1 MNKCIHMK
9 AVSVPTSPNSV
20 DLYYNDL
27 RSHLLEAAAAFDRF
41 DRTGTG
47 EDPRVVRLRRAAEI
61 AVGTEADRAVRF
73 LEFLSVN

>member
-9 AVSVPTSPNSV
+9 ADSVPTSPHSV
-20 DLYYNDL
+20 DLYYNAL
-27 RSHLLEAAAAFDRF
+27 RTHFPEAPAALDRF